1 MKKFLLASVV
11 VFALMA
17 LACAQDNNNG
27 NTITVTKTEPVVQT
41 VQSINVAKETVR
53 WPHPHHPLSSSTS
66 SLQLLGLVWRA
77 TYPSYLHPTT
87 NRPTPSRR
95 SPRTSSLK

>member
-41 VQSINVAKETVR
+41 VQSINVAKETTNTFTQVATNQF
-53 WPHPHHPLSSSTS
+53 PQVSGGTLLLESTSPAAALSSFW
-66 SLQLLGLVWRA
+66 LALW
-77 TYPSYLHPTT
+77 
-87 NRPTPSRR
+87 
-95 SPRTSSLK
+95 